1 MRIIRAEALGQD
13 ILDAHGLQ
21 DRANR
26 ATCDN
31 PGTRAGRLEQDASG
45 AMLADHRERDRS
57 TLDKRNL
64 DHGFGRRLLALGD
77 RRGNFVGLAVTDT
90 DLSVGIADHDER
102 AEAES
107 TTAFDDLRDTINID
121 DVVDQIWVAFLSTVS
136 HNDTFL
142 EFQPAFTRAIR
153 HGRNAPVIDETVPV
167 EYDFV
172 DPFLLNPLGQDF
184 SDLAGLLDLLHV
196 LIALA
201 KALLNRRGAHQGM
214 PAHVVNDLSVDM
226 LAGAKDRKPRARGRT
241 ENRVANGTLA
251 PLAPAF
257 KYCLFKHC
265 MSPRYPGRGEC
276 ARCARAPDPSSLC
289 CAGFTDFA
297 NNALILIANALALI
311 GLRRAQTAD
320 LRGDFAQQLFI
331 EAAQLDLGLALDR
344 DLDPRGDLEQ
354 NRMAK
359 AQVKAQ

>member
-167 EYDFV
+167 EYDFI
-172 DPFLLNPLGQDF
+172 DPFLLNPLGQVF

-196 LIALA
+196 LIPLT
-201 KALLNRRGAHQGM
+201 KLHLNRRGAHKDISN
-214 PAHVVNDLSVDM
+214 HVVNNLNVDM
-226 LAGAKDRKPRARGRT
+226 LARAKQRNPRARGRT
-241 ENRVANGTLA
+241 ANRAPNSKIA
-251 PLAPAF
+251 PLAHALKHRP
-257 KYCLFKHC
+257 FKHFI
-265 MSPRYPGRGEC
+265 PPQYP
-276 ARCARAPDPSSLC
+276 
-289 CAGFTDFA
+289 
-297 NNALILIANALALI
+297 
-311 GLRRAQTAD
+311 
-320 LRGDFAQQLFI
+320 
-331 EAAQLDLGLALDR
+331 
-344 DLDPRGDLEQ
+344 
-354 NRMAK
+354 
-359 AQVKAQ
+359 